1 MVKTHD
7 PTGESHSD
15 FCILNGRDDARL
27 SDVERLTIVGG
38 GSLDRIVS
46 TLARSISSVTLESL
60 VPGIDLSQVVR
71 NHDRYVQLREDGEI
85 AKLFL
90 PPHDVASPSVTPIHG
105 FPNGGVFDL
114 EFPSE
119 FPNSEWSSVST
130 YAETTENQRS
140 YVRLWEHAQPHPVRP
155 TIIAIHGWTMGDQRV
170 NSLAF
175 LPGFLFS
182 IGCNVALVELPFHGR
197 RKAPSVASNSLFPS
211 ADPVHTT
218 LAIAHSLRDLRTLAA
233 YLGTRG
239 HSHLRCVGMSLG
251 AYVAALWLSLDKLER
266 AALLVPLVSM
276 GDMAWELLKARK
288 RAGIP
293 FPRALTRALLRDLFW
308 EHCALAHTPETRQES
323 IMVIAGRG
331 DHLVPSS
338 QVELLRRH
346 WPHAQFVW
354 ASGGHAA
361 ATRRGEA
368 FEVMLSFLLDSG
380 VEYVKG
386 PS

>member
-1 MVKTHD
+1 MVKMHGQSGD
-7 PTGESHSD
+7 SHSD
-15 FCILNGRDDARL
+15 FCILNGRHDARL

-38 GSLDRIVS
+38 GSLDRVLT

-60 VPGIDLSQVVR
+60 VPGIDLSQISH
-71 NHDRYVQLREDGEI
+71 NHERYVQLRESGELTR
-85 AKLFL
+85 LFE
-90 PPHDVASPSVTPIHG
+90 PPHDFCRPDVTPIHG
-105 FPNGGVFDL
+105 FPDGGVYDL
-114 EFPSE
+114 AFPSP
-119 FPNSEWSSVST
+119 FPQGGTYFVSD
-130 YAETTENQRS
+130 YDAVRENQIS
-140 YVRLWEHAQPHPVRP
+140 YVRLWEHAEPSPGRP
-155 TIIAIHGWTMGDQRV
+155 TVVAIHGWTMGDQRV

-197 RKAPSVASNSLFPS
+197 RKAVGSAAMSALFPS

-218 LAIAHSLRDLRTLAA
+218 VAIAHSLRDLRSLSA
-233 YLGTRG
+233 YLDSRG
-239 HSHLRCVGMSLG
+239 HSNLCCVGMSLG

-288 RAGIP
+288 RSGIP
-293 FPRALTRALLRDLFW
+293 FPRGITRALLRDLFW
-308 EHCALAHTPETRQES
+308 EHCALAHVPKTEQES

-338 QVELLRRH
+338 QVGLLQKH
-346 WPHAQFVW
+346 WPRAHFVW

-361 ATRRGEA
+361 GTQRGEA
-368 FEVMLSFLLDSG
+368 FEVMLKFLLNSG
-380 VEYVKG
+380 EGYVKG
-386 PS
+386 S